1 MRIPLT
7 MVIGIVWGCF
17 YGEKRMNNKEMS
29 YLMWNEYVYTRTKS
43 INKEGHRGEMIFLHA
58 ALIIKKYRIDNN
70 SKSLK
75 V

>member
-1 MRIPLT
+1 
-7 MVIGIVWGCF
+7 
-17 YGEKRMNNKEMS
+17 MS